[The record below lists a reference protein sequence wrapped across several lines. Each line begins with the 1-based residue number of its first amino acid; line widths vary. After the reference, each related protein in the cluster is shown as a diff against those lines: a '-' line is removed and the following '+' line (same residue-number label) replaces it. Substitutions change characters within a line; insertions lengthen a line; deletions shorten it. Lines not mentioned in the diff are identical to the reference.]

1 MEAAQVS
8 VGGERFALR
17 GIVARPRRHS
27 RTYAPKRT
35 CGSDGCT
42 TVLSV
47 YNPSAFCWQHEEAHP
62 FVLKI
67 ERKDKR
73 AG

>member
-1 MEAAQVS
+1 MEAPKLSIA
-8 VGGERFALR
+8 GETVPLR

-35 CGSDGCT
+35 CRSEGCA

-73 AG
+73 AS

>member
-1 MEAAQVS
+1 MCA
-8 VGGERFALR
+8 
-17 GIVARPRRHS
+17 
-27 RTYAPKRT
+27 
-35 CGSDGCT
+35 SDGCA

-47 YNPSAFCWQHEEAHP
+47 YNPSPYCWQHEEAHP

-67 ERKDKR
+67 ERRDKR

>member
-1 MEAAQVS
+1 MEAAHVS
-8 VGGERFALR
+8 IGGESLALR
-17 GIVARPRRHS
+17 GIVAKPRRHS
-27 RTYAPKRT
+27 QTYASKRR
-35 CGSDGCT
+35 CGSKGCT

-47 YNPSAFCWQHEEAHP
+47 YNPSPFCWQHEEAHP

-73 AG
+73 VG